1 MAKET
6 KAEREARMA
15 NELAAEWA
23 EFVAAY
29 PTRFAALMFAYM
41 DLSHVGFQVRKIDA
55 ETYEFTRHEYLYRQ
69 FTLKVTPPANYSYE
83 TTDAVE
89 TLEAALADYAREEAE
104 AQRRYQVKQAA
115 LAKLSKEERE
125 LLGV

>member
-6 KAEREARMA
+6 KTEREARTA
-15 NELAAEWA
+15 QEQATAWA

-41 DLSHVGFQVRKIDA
+41 DTAGDFQVRKLDA
-55 ETYEFTRHEYLYRQ
+55 ETYEFTRHEHLYRNFQ
-69 FTLKVTPPANYSYE
+69 LKATPPENYNHS
-83 TTDAVE
+83 TVDAME
-89 TLEAALADYAREEAE
+89 TLEGALADYAREQAE
-104 AQRRYQVKQAA
+104 AQRRYTVKLNA

-125 LLGV
+125 LLGL